1 MTIWSESATARPA
14 RTVSRA
20 GAWGLVLAVFYAVFV
35 RFYQAAGGTVGMG
48 GSVPRGLPNFQFAS
62 FLAGVL
68 ILLGGAACVVLTSPQ
83 LRRAPTSLPVI
94 GGREVSAA
102 LVIPLC
108 AAPTLLGGLYAII
121 HGIGGMVTKLLG
133 LLGIVEIP
141 FPAEAWVTVD
151 MVALSLWDLLFYEPW
166 FLAMGLCLLLSL
178 RSYALDKGVRPGAV
192 RAAGRACAALVA
204 VGSAGFMWMI
214 VTDNVVVI

>member
-1 MTIWSESATARPA
+1 VATALDGRGDGA
-14 RTVSRA
+14 ALRRWHGRIDSAGYHDDRRGHRRDGLSDREAVLQQRSDRQERA
-20 GAWGLVLAVFYAVFV
+20 VD
-35 RFYQAAGGTVGMG
+35 
-48 GSVPRGLPNFQFAS
+48 GSEV
-62 FLAGVL
+62 
-68 ILLGGAACVVLTSPQ
+68 GGAACVVLTSPQ

-108 AAPTLLGGLYAII
+108 AASALLGGLYAII

-133 LLGIVEIP
+133 LLGIVDIP

-151 MVALSLWDLLFYEPW
+151 MVALSLWDLLLYEPW